1 LELSDLFV
9 ALSVEDRLK
18 VIFLLEKENLTLTS
32 ISRKMNLSLQ
42 ESSRQLSRLKEEKL
56 LKNIGG
62 KALLSKLANEVPTS
76 ANVESYGRMIKD
88 SQLKEN

>member
-1 LELSDLFV
+1 MFV